1 MITAAVHG
9 FLLALGLI
17 LPLGAQNLFVLTQGA
32 IQSKFV
38 RVIPVVITASLCD
51 TFLIL
56 IAVLGISA
64 VVLTFSWV
72 KLLLVGVGV
81 LFLGYI
87 GWMTWKSDISATPAA
102 ANDGQSDVQ
111 NVSSDTLKA
120 LTQDPWPIPRQILF
134 SMSVSLLNPHAI
146 LDTIGVIGTSSIQY
160 QQNEKIG
167 FVLACIFVSWLWFSS
182 LAIAGRLVGSFP
194 KIRKVLNKIS
204 ALIMWGSAIYLIY
217 TLLLASPSP
226 S

>member
-32 IQSKFV
+32 IQPKFV
-38 RVIPVVITASLCD
+38 RVIPVIITASLCD

-87 GWMTWKSDISATPAA
+87 GWMTWKSDTPAPSVA
-102 ANDGQSDVQ
+102 STDDQCDVQ
-111 NVSSDTLKA
+111 NVLNDTQSG
-120 LTQDPWPIPRQILF
+120 LTQNPWPITRLILF

-160 QQNEKIG
+160 QPSEKIG
-167 FVLACIFVSWLWFSS
+167 FVLACIFVSWLWFFI
-182 LAIAGRLVGSFP
+182 LAIAGRWVGSFP
-194 KIRKVLNKIS
+194 QIRRALNKVS

-217 TLLLASPSP
+217 TVLLASRLAS
-226 S
+226 